1 MTQRHVWTLHD
12 VPCVAGCGA
21 DDITC
26 AGCGL
31 CQECVPGAVDGLG
44 KVCERTEGAKELAER
59 HLRAWIEQ
67 GDINADASL

>member
-1 MTQRHVWTLHD
+1 MTRRRHVWTLHD

-31 CQECVPGAVDGLG
+31 CQECVPGAVKGLG
-44 KVCERTEGAKELAER
+44 KVCERTTYVLTPEGAAT
-59 HLRAWIEQ
+59 LRRMVK
-67 GDINADASL
+67 S